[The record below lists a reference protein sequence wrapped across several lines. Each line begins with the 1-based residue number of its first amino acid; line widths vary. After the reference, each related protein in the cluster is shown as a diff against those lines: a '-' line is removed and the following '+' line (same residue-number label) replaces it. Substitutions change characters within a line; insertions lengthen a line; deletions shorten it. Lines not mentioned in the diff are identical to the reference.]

1 MKIWPVISA
10 AFLILTGSGPAGA
23 EDAAVAVVKHYGA
36 AIGGGETIDSLIKM
50 TLRDLKPQSARGIE
64 IYGWHTEVTGAAV
77 CRVSYSYREHGRP
90 MTVLAWVVD
99 MDSGR
104 IRAVNELSRRLM
116 QMAGVL

>member
-1 MKIWPVISA
+1 MKIWPVLAA
-10 AFLILTGSGPAGA
+10 AFLILAGSGPSGA
-23 EDAAVAVVKHYGA
+23 EAAAVVVKHYGA
-36 AIGGGETIDSLIKM
+36 DIGGGETIDSLVEMILK
-50 TLRDLKPQSARGIE
+50 DLKPQSARGIE

-90 MTVLAWVVD
+90 MTVLAWIVD

-104 IRAVNELSRRLM
+104 IHAVNDLSRRLM